1 MAPSSNE
8 LNPLSVTL
16 AILAGG
22 QGSRMGRPKGE
33 IRIEGRPIL
42 EYLLERFSW
51 PGPTLLVTASGREH
65 PPAWE
70 RFDRE
75 ITDPVPDQ
83 GPLRG
88 ILTALDHLQTPLLLV
103 ATVDMPGIEVSQLH
117 WVLDEMRKSPDLLG
131 LMLRRSAETMAIE
144 PFPSAFRAGAREI
157 ITRRIQTG
165 NLSVQKLV
173 EEKGFEVVP
182 APPAWD
188 SRTWMN
194 LNVPADLTNFT
205 DSMP

>member
-1 MAPSSNE
+1 MARSSNE
-8 LNPLSVTL
+8 LNPSSATL

-42 EYLLERFSW
+42 AYLLENFSW
-51 PGPTLLVTASGREH
+51 PGPTLLVTAPGREH

-70 RFDRE
+70 KFDQE

-88 ILTALDHLQTPLLLV
+88 ILTALEHLQTPLLLV
-103 ATVDMPGIEVSQLH
+103 ATVDMPGIQGSRLH
-117 WVLDEMRKSPDLLG
+117 WLLEEMRNSPDRLG
-131 LMLRRSAETMAIE
+131 VMLRRSAETATIE
-144 PFPSAFRAGAREI
+144 PFPSAFRSAAREMI
-157 ITRRIQTG
+157 SRRIHAR
-165 NLSVQKLV
+165 NLSVQKLI

-182 APPAWD
+182 APPTWD
-188 SRTWMN
+188 SRTWAN
-194 LNVPADLTNFT
+194 LNVPADLLNFT